1 MELISKI
8 TLILDLTTFL
18 LILGSTI
25 VGVLIGALPGLSS
38 GMAIALLLPFT
49 IYLEPNQAI
58 AAMAALYCG
67 GTFGG
72 SITAILINAPGA
84 PPAAA
89 TAFDGF
95 PMAQNGQAGKA
106 LGMAAVSSVIGG
118 IISLIVLMEEF

>member
-1 MELISKI
+1 MEILSKI
-8 TLILDLTTFL
+8 SLILDVTTL
-18 LILGSTI
+18 LIILASTI

-49 IYLEPNQAI
+49 IYLEPSLAI
-58 AAMAALYCG
+58 ASMAALYCG

-95 PMAQNGQAGKA
+95 PMAQKGQAGKA
-106 LGMAAVSSVIGG
+106 LGMAAVSL
-118 IISLIVLMEEF
+118 SLIHI